1 MGAPKVGKE
10 VIARLVS
17 KLGSVEKAAVSL
29 SIRPGLVQRF
39 LEGQS
44 PVPDAVLLRALDAMS
59 DPAVPALHPQSPP
72 PKGRPVI

>member
-1 MGAPKVGKE
+1 MGETKLGKE

-44 PVPDAVLLRALDAMS
+44 PVPDAVLLRALDAMA
-59 DPAVPALHPQSPP
+59 DPATPALRPESAP